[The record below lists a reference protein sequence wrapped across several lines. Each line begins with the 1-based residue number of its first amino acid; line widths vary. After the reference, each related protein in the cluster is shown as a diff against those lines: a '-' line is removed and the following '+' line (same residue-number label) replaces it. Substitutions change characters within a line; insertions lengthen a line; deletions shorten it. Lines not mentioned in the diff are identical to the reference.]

1 MSRGAGSPPTPR
13 APATR
18 SVRWWDRA
26 KGSCA
31 QTTNRG
37 WSGADRDHP
46 LSGTGEHD
54 VQRGP
59 TSGGLRLDLVRSDD
73 HDSVELEALGL
84 QPGEHRDAGVTAAGR
99 RLGQVRPGVEP
110 ALDLAPPRDGYDDAD
125 GSLEGVRELRDGRSN
140 PLVQIEDPSLLRL
153 DSGFPDG
160 VREVDVEPD
169 PLGVPRGEV
178 VDLLAVAVVRR
189 EVELVARLVPERPLP
204 GGGRLLRHRPGRLCG
219 IADDGPG
226 GGAAPAAHHPPL

>member
-26 KGSCA
+26 KCSCA
-31 QTTNRG
+31 QNTNRG
-37 WSGADRDHP
+37 WSGADCDHP
-46 LSGTGEHD
+46 LSGTGQHD
-54 VQRGP
+54 VQRCP

-99 RLGQVRPGVEP
+99 RLGEVRPGIEP
-110 ALDLAPPRDGYDDAD
+110 ALDLGPPRDGYDDAD
-125 GSLEGVRELRDGRSN
+125 GSLEGLGELRHGFSN
-140 PLVQIEDPSLLRL
+140 SLLEVEDPSLLRL
-153 DSGFPDG
+153 DSGCTDG
-160 VREVDVEPD
+160 VREVDVESD

-189 EVELVARLVPERPLP
+189 KVELVAALLP
-204 GGGRLLRHRPGRLCG
+204 YRSPPGRGRLLRHRP
-219 IADDGPG
+219 
-226 GGAAPAAHHPPL
+226 